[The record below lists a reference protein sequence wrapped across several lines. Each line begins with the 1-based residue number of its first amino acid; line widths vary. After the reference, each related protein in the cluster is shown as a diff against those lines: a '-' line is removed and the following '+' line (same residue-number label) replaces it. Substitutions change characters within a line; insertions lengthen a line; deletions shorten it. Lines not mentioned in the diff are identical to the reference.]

1 MSRLTDPFWPL
12 MQLRREVSSLLD
24 DLEGDGGGVVRTR
37 FPALNIWEDRDNFL
51 AEAELPG
58 VDQENLE
65 VFTIGD
71 ELTIRGK
78 REPLSGKGVTYHRQ
92 ERGMGEFERV
102 ITLPADVD
110 AEKVD
115 AKLHNGV
122 LTIALPKAVA
132 ARPHKIEVHA
142 G

>member
-1 MSRLTDPFWPL
+1 
-12 MQLRREVSSLLD
+12 MQLRRELSHLFEG
-24 DLEGDGGGVVRTR
+24 LENAEGFATGG
-37 FPALNIWEDRDNFL
+37 FPALNIWEDRDGFY

-58 VDQENLE
+58 VLPENLE

-78 REPLSGKGVTYHRQ
+78 REPMQQQEVMYHRN
-92 ERGMGEFERV
+92 ERGSGSFERV

-110 AEKVD
+110 ADKVD

-122 LTIALPKAVA
+122 LTIMLPKAETAKPRKITVSA
-132 ARPHKIEVHA
+132 A
-142 G
+142 

>member
-12 MQLRREVSSLLD
+12 MQLRREVSS
-24 DLEGDGGGVVRTR
+24 
-37 FPALNIWEDRDNFL
+37 PALNIWEDRDNFF

-58 VDQENLE
+58 VDEERLE

-92 ERGMGEFERV
+92 ERGTGEFERV
-102 ITLPADVD
+102 ITLPSDVD
-110 AEKVD
+110 AEKVE

-122 LTIALPKAVA
+122 LTIALPKAET